1 LPKYQNLT
9 LALHTPLQINL
20 SNKVVED
27 KVEDSKG
34 GFVRLVYKDI
44 TQITF
49 QCMKLASI
57 KEKTRM
63 ASSPNKHKLYTAI

>member
-9 LALHTPLQINL
+9 LALHTPLQINF
-20 SNKVVED
+20 SYKVVED

-49 QCMKLASI
+49 QCMKLASNQRENQNGFI
-57 KEKTRM
+57 SK
-63 ASSPNKHKLYTAI
+63 

>member
-1 LPKYQNLT
+1 MDQLQKYQNST
-9 LALHTPLQINL
+9 LALHTPLQLNF
-20 SNKVVED
+20 NYKVVED

-44 TQITF
+44 TQTTF

-57 KEKTRM
+57 KENGFISK
-63 ASSPNKHKLYTAI
+63 